1 VPFISVYRISPP
13 VVSGSSGRL
22 EILPPNCYISAETSR
37 EFGLMI
43 NEVWEPDMTA
53 VFVSPAVLELSETLG
68 FSHLHPRD
76 RFWELL
82 ETAGITPKRVITSQ
96 ERKAL
101 ADGHAEGSLSDAVRL
116 MFIEK
121 KTSQLLRLGIGLAEL
136 NRRAAVTSEKDRSAI
151 PDDNDIR
158 QFLAKVEALHP
169 RILAFVTTPDIFV
182 KAFKSRYPGL
192 TDTPGRQRF
201 QMASSEVWFLGSTT
215 AQIRGASQTAQEELF
230 SALGERISALR
241 ELL

>member
-1 VPFISVYRISPP
+1 MLPW
-13 VVSGSSGRL
+13 L
-22 EILPPNCYISAETSR
+22 EILLCNCYISTETIR
-37 EFGLMI
+37 EFVLMI

-101 ADGHAEGSLSDAVRL
+101 ADGHAEGSLSDPVRL

-121 KTSQLLRLGIGLAEL
+121 KTSQLRGLGIGLAEL
-136 NRRAAVTSEKDRSAI
+136 NRRATVTSEKDRAAI
-151 PDDNDIR
+151 PDDGDIE

-169 RILAFVTTPDIFV
+169 KILAFVTRPEIFIQ
-182 KAFKSRYPGL
+182 AFKSRYPAL
-192 TDTPGRQRF
+192 TATPGHQQF
-201 QMASSEVWFLGSTT
+201 QMAGSEIWLLGSTT
-215 AQIRGASQTAQEELF
+215 AQMGGALLTAQEDLF
-230 SALGERISALR
+230 FSLGERISGLR
-241 ELL
+241 GEDATRT

>member
-1 VPFISVYRISPP
+1 
-13 VVSGSSGRL
+13 
-22 EILPPNCYISAETSR
+22 
-37 EFGLMI
+37 MI

-82 ETAGITPKRVITSQ
+82 ETAEITPKRVITSQ

-101 ADGHAEGSLSDAVRL
+101 ADGHAEGSLSDPVRL

-136 NRRAAVTSEKDRSAI
+136 NRREVAAGEKDPRQSSGAPSQNSGICDGPGHICQGIPEPLSGLDGHARAPAI
-151 PDDNDIR
+151 PDGGLRGMVSRFDNST
-158 QFLAKVEALHP
+158 
-169 RILAFVTTPDIFV
+169 VTGSSPD
-182 KAFKSRYPGL
+182 G
-192 TDTPGRQRF
+192 TG
-201 QMASSEVWFLGSTT
+201 GS
-215 AQIRGASQTAQEELF
+215 LF
-230 SALGERISALR
+230 RSG
-241 ELL
+241 

>member
-1 VPFISVYRISPP
+1 VYLPRLFQEAPA
-13 VVSGSSGRL
+13 GL
-22 EILPPNCYISAETSR
+22 EILLPNSYIGAETSR

-82 ETAGITPKRVITSQ
+82 ETAEITPKRVITSQ

-101 ADGHAEGSLSDAVRL
+101 ADGHAEGSLSDPVRL

-121 KTSQLLRLGIGLAEL
+121 KTSQLLRFGIGLAEL
-136 NRRAAVTSEKDRSAI
+136 NRREVVAGEKDRSAI
-151 PDDNDIR
+151 PDDNDIKK
-158 QFLAKVEALHP
+158 FLAKVQALHP
-169 RILAFVTTPDIFV
+169 KILAFVTAPDIFV
-182 KAFKSRYPGL
+182 RAFQSRFPGL
-192 TDTPGRQRF
+192 TGTPGRQQF
-201 QMASSEVWFLGSTT
+201 QMEGSEVWFLGSTT
-215 AQIRGASQTAQEELF
+215 AQIREALLTAQEDLF
-230 SALGERISALR
+230 FALGERISALR
-241 ELL
+241 EEAAT

>member
-1 VPFISVYRISPP
+1 MYLPRLFQEAPA
-13 VVSGSSGRL
+13 GL
-22 EILPPNCYISAETSR
+22 EILLPNSYIGAETSR

-43 NEVWEPDMTA
+43 NEIWEPDMTA

-82 ETAGITPKRVITSQ
+82 ETAEITPKRVITSQ

-101 ADGHAEGSLSDAVRL
+101 ADGHAEGSLSDPVRL

-136 NRRAAVTSEKDRSAI
+136 NRREVAAGEKDRSAI
-151 PDDNDIR
+151 PDDNDIKK
-158 QFLAKVEALHP
+158 FLAKVQALHP
-169 RILAFVTTPDIFV
+169 KILAFVTAPDIFV
-182 KAFKSRYPGL
+182 RAFQSRFPGL
-192 TDTPGRQRF
+192 TGTPGRQQF
-201 QMASSEVWFLGSTT
+201 QMEGCEVWFLGSTT
-215 AQIRGASQTAQEELF
+215 AQLRGALLTAQEDLF
-230 SALGERISALR
+230 FALGERISALR
-241 ELL
+241 GEAAT